1 MAMRNNGIKEVNLT
15 LNGNSCN
22 GYPIR
27 SQNDFPIW
35 SYYKFLDVIGR
46 LQNSNNGQQLTIGE
60 FKRNMIIAHKFE
72 GEDSPQGWLGATIAL
87 TEPAGFKTS
96 HTLVIWTVNNTKTTI
111 DKFNMIEKYN
121 L

>member
-1 MAMRNNGIKEVNLT
+1 MDA
-15 LNGNSCN
+15 
-22 GYPIR
+22 
-27 SQNDFPIW
+27 
-35 SYYKFLDVIGR
+35 IGR

-96 HTLVIWTVNNTKTTI
+96 HTLGNNTSISLNNHLISYLDCQQYKNNHRQI
-111 DKFNMIEKYN
+111 
-121 L
+121 